1 MQTVLI
7 SGGTGMVGQQ
17 LTKHLLKKGYKVIL
31 LTRKIP
37 VLKVA
42 HPDISYALWNLADQ
56 TIDSKAVQKAAYI
69 IHLAG
74 AGVVDKKWTDAYKD
88 EIVNSRTQSSAL
100 IIKALSNHTHSVK
113 TVISASAIGWYGE
126 DPSPNAKGFEEID
139 PAATGFLGETCRKWE
154 ESIEPVEQLGIR
166 LVKLRI
172 GIVLSNDGGALA
184 EFKKPLQFGVAGI
197 LGTGNQMVSW
207 IHIDDL
213 CRLFIE
219 GIEKEQLAG
228 SYNAVAPQPVSNKEL
243 TIELAHQIKGR
254 FYIPLHVPK
263 FILKIM
269 MGERSIEV
277 LKSTTVN
284 CEKIKKTGFTFL
296 YPSIEAA
303 LNQLAKSKSPQ

>member
-17 LTKHLLKKGYKVIL
+17 LTKHLLKKGYKVII

-42 HPDISYALWNLADQ
+42 HPDISYALWNVADQ
-56 TIDSKAVQKAAYI
+56 TIDSKAVQKATYI

-74 AGVVDKKWTDAYKD
+74 AGVVDKKWTEAYKA
-88 EIVNSRTQSSAL
+88 EIVNSRTQSSSL
-100 IIKALSNHTHSVK
+100 ILKALTNHTHSVK
-113 TVISASAIGWYGE
+113 TIISASAIGWYGE
-126 DPSPNAKGFEEID
+126 DPSPNGKGFVEID
-139 PAATGFLGETCRKWE
+139 PAAAGFLGETCKKWE
-154 ESIEPVEQLGIR
+154 ESIEPIEQLGIR

-184 EFKKPLQFGVAGI
+184 EFKKPLQFGIAGI
-197 LGTGNQMVSW
+197 LGTGNQKVSW

-228 SYNAVAPQPVSNKEL
+228 AYNAVAPQPVSNKEL
-243 TIELAHQIKGR
+243 TIELAHQLKGR

-277 LKSTTVN
+277 LKSTTVT

-303 LNQLAKSKSPQ
+303 LHQLAHP

>member
-7 SGGTGMVGQQ
+7 SGGTGMVGRQ
-17 LTKHLLKKGYKVIL
+17 LTKHLLKKGYQVII

-37 VLKVA
+37 FLKDA
-42 HPDISYALWNLADQ
+42 NPNISYALWNIADQ
-56 TIDSKAVQKAAYI
+56 TIDSEAIQKASYL

-74 AGVVDKKWTDAYKD
+74 AGVVDKKWTKVYKD
-88 EIVNSRTQSSAL
+88 EIANSRTQSSAL
-100 IIKALSNHTHSVK
+100 IIKALSNHTHSIK
-113 TVISASAIGWYGE
+113 TIISASAIGWYGE
-126 DPSPNAKGFEEID
+126 DPSPNAKGFVEID
-139 PAATGFLGETCRKWE
+139 LAAKGFLGETCKKWE
-154 ESIEPVEQLGIR
+154 QSIEPVEKMGIR

-172 GIVLSNDGGALA
+172 GIVLSNGGGALA
-184 EFKKPLQFGVAGI
+184 EFKKPIQFGVAGI

-219 GIEKEQLAG
+219 GIENEQLAG
-228 SYNAVAPQPVSNKEL
+228 TYNAVAPLPVSNKEL
-243 TIELAHQIKGR
+243 TIELAHQIKGK

-269 MGERSIEV
+269 MGERSIEI

-303 LNQLAKSKSPQ
+303 LHQLAHP